1 VTLITDLLGQQI
13 FGGGRVDVVADSTPP
28 SGAISSSSAVAL
40 PEGVSKLTL
49 APGLKVNL
57 KGKMLLSVNVLI
69 ALRDTG
75 LHARV
80 TPVAGI
86 DLAFK

>member
-1 VTLITDLLGQQI
+1 MTRVRIVALNEGTR
-13 FGGGRVDVVADSTPP
+13 RVD
-28 SGAISSSSAVAL
+28 
-40 PEGVSKLTL
+40 L
-49 APGLKVNL
+49 APGLKANL
-57 KGKMLLSVNVLI
+57 KGKLIVSLNALI

-86 DLAFK
+86 DLTF